1 MSRHHLHSPLFEHL
15 PARASALVNLE
26 IRSITAAST
35 YEVDE
40 DQLNVDATGGA
51 VVCTLPDGSDA
62 IKGKSFAAVKT
73 DGSANAVSLAR
84 SGSDTIE
91 GGTSLSTTTQH
102 DRLEVYWDGSMWRR
116 STTGTG
122 GGSTSLG
129 NTVIDG
135 TLEVTGNTAL
145 DGTTTMGTGGSAA
158 VFTPGASSL
167 ALAKS
172 LDITGSISA
181 TVDVTAPL
189 VMETQAAEAKAADTP
204 FSIAAGDRMLTIS
217 TTGAGASA
225 ITAGD
230 TLEVGQE
237 VFILMTAFVLGTYTL
252 ALTGGLTATFGA
264 VGDSLHIKHFGGGVW
279 ASMGGTAVVA

>member
-1 MSRHHLHSPLFEHL
+1 MPRHNLHNPLFEHL

-35 YEVDE
+35 FDE
-40 DQLNVDATGGA
+40 DGDQLNVDATGGA
-51 VVCTLPDGSDA
+51 VVCTLPSGNDR
-62 IKGKSFAAVKT
+62 IKGKAFAAVKT

-84 SGSDTIE
+84 AGSDTIE
-91 GGTSLSTTTQH
+91 GGTALSTTVQH

-122 GGSTSLG
+122 GGVTSLG
-129 NTVIDG
+129 STEISG
-135 TLEVTGNTAL
+135 TLGVTG
-145 DGTTTMGTGGSAA
+145 AA
-158 VFTPGASSL
+158 TSDTSL
-167 ALAKS
+167 
-172 LDITGSISA
+172 
-181 TVDVTAPL
+181 TAPL
-189 VMETQAAEAKAADTP
+189 VFETKAAEAKAADTP
-204 FSIAAGDRMLTIS
+204 FSLAAGDRMLTIS
-217 TTGAGASA
+217 TTGVGANA

-237 VFILMTAFVLGTYTL
+237 VFILMTAFNTGTYTM

-264 VGDSLHIKHFGGGVW
+264 AGDSLHIKHFGGGVW